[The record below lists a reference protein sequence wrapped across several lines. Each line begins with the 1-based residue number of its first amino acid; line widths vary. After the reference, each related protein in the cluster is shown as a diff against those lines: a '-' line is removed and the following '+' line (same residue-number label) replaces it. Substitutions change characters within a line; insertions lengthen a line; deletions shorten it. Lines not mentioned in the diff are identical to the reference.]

1 MNYRAVEGGGG
12 KKDGIP
18 GSRRRMQTYILTYL
32 GVILTYS
39 GFKERPFD
47 SSGSSADGI
56 LNSTSAVPQRSIETV
71 NKEKR
76 TGEGGSGRG
85 YSTSLTVS
93 FYSSSVHVSRQEKIE

>member
-1 MNYRAVEGGGG
+1 MIDEDPEKNEGEWTTGRLRGGGG

-71 NKEKR
+71 NK
-76 TGEGGSGRG
+76 
-85 YSTSLTVS
+85 
-93 FYSSSVHVSRQEKIE
+93 